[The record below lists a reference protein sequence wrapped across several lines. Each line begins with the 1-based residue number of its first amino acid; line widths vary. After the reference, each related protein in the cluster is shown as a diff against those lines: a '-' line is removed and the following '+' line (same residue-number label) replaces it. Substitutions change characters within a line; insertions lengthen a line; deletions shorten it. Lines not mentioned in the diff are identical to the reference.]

1 MRGILLL
8 VGRLERERAEA
19 EQNKYDPVAT
29 LDLLAVR
36 APLIAA
42 VLAVQYGLP
51 WPARVTRHAAMMELQ
66 GFLHL
71 IEERKASSALPTT
84 AAFSREDRR
93 AFASPWARC
102 VGLS

>member
-51 WPARVTRHAAMMELQ
+51 WPARVTRHAAGISVAATMLRPLKR
-66 GFLHL
+66 G
-71 IEERKASSALPTT
+71 ERDAIVE
-84 AAFSREDRR
+84 AAGRYERF
-93 AFASPWARC
+93 
-102 VGLS
+102 VGVPISLSVT